1 MPPSTITRA
10 DTPLALRVLRL
21 FLIGL
26 AWFVLGFANL
36 WAAAAI
42 YFDSPF
48 GSFKT
53 VVAVL
58 FIVLLIAFLFLL
70 RGQMKKMLVWLA
82 CFAIVVTWWF
92 TLKPS
97 DDRPWQKD
105 VEQIAYGELN
115 GNLLTLHNIRDCDYR
130 SEFDYTCQWQTKT
143 FDMNKLRGIDF
154 FLDNWG
160 SPLIAHPILSFDFG
174 TDGHLPMSIEVRKVV
189 GQSYAALP
197 GFFRQYTLIVI
208 PSVERDVVRLRTNYR
223 VGENLSLYRT
233 EASPEGAR
241 LLLSYYVAT
250 INQLHLKPRWYN
262 AITTNCTTVIFQD
275 KEMLHRQAWDWRILL
290 NGKLDELEYE
300 RGALVSNGLSFPEL
314 KKQAWINPAAK
325 AANDS
330 PDFSELIRKG
340 RVGFTQPSQ

>member
-1 MPPSTITRA
+1 MPQDKVASLKTS
-10 DTPLALRVLRL
+10 LVLRL
-21 FLIGL
+21 LRALLIGIL
-26 AWFVLGFANL
+26 WIVLSAANL
-36 WAAAAI
+36 WATGAI

-48 GSFKT
+48 GSLKT
-53 VVAVL
+53 VVAIL
-58 FIVLLIAFLFLL
+58 FLLLLIAFLFLL
-70 RGQMKKMLVWLA
+70 HGQAKKMLVWLA

-97 DDRPWQKD
+97 SDRPWQKD
-105 VEQIAYGELN
+105 VEQVAYGEVN
-115 GNLLTLHNIRDCDYR
+115 GNLLTLHNVRDCDYR
-130 SEFDYTCQWQTKT
+130 AEFDYTCQWLTKT
-143 FDMNKLRGIDF
+143 YDMDKLRGIDF

-160 SPLIAHPILSFDFG
+160 SPWIAHPILSFDFG

-233 EASPEGAR
+233 KATPAGAR
-241 LLLSYYVAT
+241 ALLDYYVAT
-250 INQLHLKPRWYN
+250 INELHLKPKWYN
-262 AITTNCTTVIFQD
+262 AVTTNCTTVIFQD
-275 KEMLHRQAWDWRILL
+275 KDMLHRQKWDWRILL
-290 NGKLDELEYE
+290 NGKLDELEYN
-300 RGALVSNGLSFPEL
+300 RGILVTDGLSFADL

-340 RVGFTQPSQ
+340 RVGFPQPAQ

>member
-1 MPPSTITRA
+1 MSPRTLLAP
-10 DTPLALRVLRL
+10 DTPLALRLLRAL
-21 FLIGL
+21 LTGL
-26 AWFVLGFANL
+26 TWIVLGLANL

-48 GSFKT
+48 GSIKPVLA
-53 VVAVL
+53 VVFLV
-58 FIVLLIAFLFLL
+58 FLIAILFLL
-70 RGQMKKMLVWLA
+70 RGQAKKMLVWLA
-82 CFAIVVTWWF
+82 CFAIVTTWWF

-97 DDRPWQKD
+97 SDRPWQKD
-105 VEQIAYGELN
+105 VEQIAYGEVD
-115 GNLLTLHNIRDCDYR
+115 GNLLTLHNIRNCDYR
-130 SEFDYTCQWQTKT
+130 AEFDYTCQWETKT
-143 FDMNKLRGIDF
+143 FDMNQLRGIDF

-174 TDGHLPMSIEVRKVV
+174 PGGHLPMSIEVRKVV
-189 GQSYAALP
+189 GQSYAAIP

-233 EASPEGAR
+233 KATPAAAR
-241 LLLSYYVAT
+241 QLLEDYVAT
-250 INQLHLKPRWYN
+250 INSLHLKPQWYN
-262 AITTNCTTVIFQD
+262 AVTTNCTTVIF
-275 KEMLHRQAWDWRILL
+275 KEQAMHRQAWDWRILL
-290 NGKLDELEYE
+290 NGKLDELEYD
-300 RGALVSNGLSFPEL
+300 RGALVSDGLSFPEL

-340 RVGFTQPSQ
+340 RVGFTQAAQ